1 MAGRCAAAYFAA
13 TTFACCSPRPSTPRR
28 TTSPGFSHFGFSFM
42 PWATHLTP
50 YYDTESRITREMTMS
65 MTIAHAA
72 RTAGVGVET
81 IRFYQRRG
89 LIRQPRKPASGFREY
104 DAETVAGIRF
114 IRQAQELG
122 FSLQEIKGLLSLR
135 ANPKT
140 DCAAVRARATK
151 KRDEVEQK
159 IVQLG
164 RLRSALDTLI
174 ASCPG
179 SGALRA
185 CTILDAI
192 EQAPAAKSERKLRR
206 ISRSRHTSANA
217 PRGGLRAMKT
227 AKFTIKGMNCD
238 GCAQTIESVVGR
250 EGGVR
255 KVEVS
260 FATGEARVLYDPQAV
275 TEDALAAAIKKLGFG
290 AKAQVS

>member
-1 MAGRCAAAYFAA
+1 
-13 TTFACCSPRPSTPRR
+13 
-28 TTSPGFSHFGFSFM
+28 
-42 PWATHLTP
+42 
-50 YYDTESRITREMTMS
+50 MS

-104 DAETVAGIRF
+104 DSETVAGIRF

-164 RLRSALDTLI
+164 RLRSALNALI
-174 ASCPG
+174 ATCPG

-192 EQAPAAKSERKLRR
+192 EQAPAAKSKPRLLQTPRSLHKVASARR
-206 ISRSRHTSANA
+206 GAIRT
-217 PRGGLRAMKT
+217 MKT
-227 AKFTIKGMNCD
+227 AMFTIKGMNCD
-238 GCAQTIESVVGR
+238 GCAQTIESVVAR
-250 EGGVR
+250 EDGVR

-260 FATGEARVLYDPQAV
+260 FATGEARVLYDPRAV
-275 TEDALAAAIKKLGFG
+275 GEEALAAAIKKLGFRVKEHS
-290 AKAQVS
+290 A